1 MPTFLDNLLKGS
13 VEGLPIHVDG
23 SDMPIGQRIIVRARP
38 FSDKYWVDELGREVP
53 VIRVQA
59 FILDNDGD
67 LKAQRDKLIEAL
79 NKPGNKTLVHPKLG
93 TLETKIKGRWS
104 SHGALEKFT
113 LMCFPPHA
121 EPEAAPRPQT
131 DKVIAKVTGDARE
144 TLADKVMNLALKGH
158 NLVKQAVSVVNQ
170 GMDSLTAING
180 RVNALTAPISDAAR
194 AINAFSDE
202 VTELIQ
208 QPQQFVSKVAGVY
221 RAIYGGVNSASNAY
235 LSPGDIAKS
244 ASGQHAK
251 IRVKQAIAS
260 FRQIDADLQAIA
272 PVVGKTPTRAQE
284 RANQDKLIQTMRT
297 TALLELC
304 DMVAQ
309 ESRAIAVPDNQL
321 SPFDSVVEANAVR
334 EELVAALSAHAE
346 AQGDVVFNRLRAVSN
361 AVLQHFESHGQH
373 LPRVETARF
382 HSDLPAVVIAHLVH
396 GDASSIDDL
405 VRRNN
410 IRNPLRIP
418 GGTSLEVLRNE

>member
-1 MPTFLDNLLKGS
+1 
-13 VEGLPIHVDG
+13 
-23 SDMPIGQRIIVRARP
+23 
-38 FSDKYWVDELGREVP
+38 
-53 VIRVQA
+53 
-59 FILDNDGD
+59 
-67 LKAQRDKLIEAL
+67 
-79 NKPGNKTLVHPKLG
+79 
-93 TLETKIKGRWS
+93 
-104 SHGALEKFT
+104 
-113 LMCFPPHA
+113 MCFPPHA